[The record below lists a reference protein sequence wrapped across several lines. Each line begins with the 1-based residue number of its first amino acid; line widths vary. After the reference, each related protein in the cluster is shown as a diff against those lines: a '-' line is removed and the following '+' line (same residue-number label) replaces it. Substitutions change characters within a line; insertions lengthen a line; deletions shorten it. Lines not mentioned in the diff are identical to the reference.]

1 MKLIRKIKNSIINF
15 PDNFTFGVNTLFM
28 RLFIRFLLLSLIIIM
43 ILGLAT
49 IYFFDDFYFSKT
61 ETDIVNNSQV
71 LNQALY
77 SSIIENDEDMVQN
90 TLQLVAEINSGQAWL
105 INEDGLMIDS
115 YPYLETQ
122 DSNIRFLNSEQIF
135 EGNIISQRVEPRHF
149 ERPMLLIGMPV
160 RQMDDVVAGLLVF
173 TSVEGINSTVR
184 QVRHLMVYSSFIA
197 ILLGVFLAYSWSK
210 SLASP
215 LQNMSQVVTEL
226 EKGDYGKQLE
236 LNDESASQEINNLK
250 ESFNS
255 LSINL
260 KESITDLTKER
271 NKLKY
276 ILTGMEE
283 GVLAVDKTENVIVIN
298 NALNR
303 IFYVSKNSV
312 GENYKNLNMPQQV
325 KDSIEVAL
333 KNKESIKEEFTL
345 SKEDN
350 KNNNNRRIILRCNPI
365 IMRGEVWGV
374 VVLFQDISDRWR
386 FEKLQQ
392 DFVAN
397 VSHELKAPLSSIKG
411 SAEILLDGII
421 KDKEKEKEYLEIVL
435 NESDRLTELVD
446 EILRLAE
453 YQNQDF
459 IKEKETVNLKE
470 LIEEVSKTFNKSG
483 PLADRLEVIN
493 NAESVN
499 IKASKASLK
508 QVLFNFLDNARKFS
522 AEGSKIKLIVDCDD
536 EDAIVKVIDR
546 GVGIPQDEI
555 DNIWERFYKLDKVRT
570 PGTSGSG
577 LGLSICREIIQNHD
591 GDVFV
596 ESEYGKGSTFGFRI
610 PKNLNR

>member
-1 MKLIRKIKNSIINF
+1 
-15 PDNFTFGVNTLFM
+15 
-28 RLFIRFLLLSLIIIM
+28 M

-77 SSIIENDEDMVQN
+77 NSIIEDDEDMVQN
-90 TLQLVAEINSGQAWL
+90 SLQLVAEINSGQAWL
-105 INEDGLMIDS
+105 INEEGLMIDS
-115 YPYLETQ
+115 HPYLETQ
-122 DSNIRFLNSEQIF
+122 DSNIRFLNAEQIF

-160 RQMDDVVAGLLVF
+160 RQMDNVVAGLLVF

-184 QVRHLMVYSSFIA
+184 QVRQLMVYSSLIA
-197 ILLGVFLAYSWSK
+197 ILLGIFLAYSWSK

-226 EKGDYGKQLE
+226 EKGDYGRQIE
-236 LNDESASQEINNLK
+236 LNDDDASKEINNLK
-250 ESFNS
+250 NSFNS
-255 LSINL
+255 LSLNL
-260 KESITDLTKER
+260 KESITDLTRER

-283 GVLAVDKTENVIVIN
+283 GVLAVDKSEDVIVIN
-298 NALNR
+298 DALNR

-312 GENYKNLNMPQQV
+312 GKNYKKLNIPQQV
-325 KDSIEVAL
+325 KDSIETAL
-333 KNKESIKEEFTL
+333 KNKKSIKEEFTL
-345 SKEDN
+345 AKDMN
-350 KNNNNRRIILRCNPI
+350 KNKSSRRIILRCNPI
-365 IMRGEVWGV
+365 IMREEVWGIV
-374 VVLFQDISDRWR
+374 ILFQDISDRWR

-421 KDKEKEKEYLEIVL
+421 KDKEKQEEYLEIVL

-459 IKEKETVNLKE
+459 IKEKETVSIQK
-470 LIEEVSKTFNKSG
+470 LIEEVTKTFNKSG
-483 PLADRLEVIN
+483 PLADRIEVIN
-493 NAESVN
+493 NAELVSV
-499 IKASKASLK
+499 KASKASLK

-522 AEGSKIKLIVDCDD
+522 PEDSKIKLIIDSDD
-536 EDAIVKVIDR
+536 QYVIVKVVDQ

-570 PGTSGSG
+570 PGSSGSG
-577 LGLSICREIIQNHD
+577 LGLSICREIIKNHD

-596 ESEYGKGSTFGFRI
+596 ESKYGEGSTFGFKI
-610 PKNLNR
+610 PKDNS

>member
-1 MKLIRKIKNSIINF
+1 MKLIKKIKNRIINF
-15 PDNFTFGVNTLFM
+15 PDNFAFGVNTLFM
-28 RLFIRFLLLSLIIIM
+28 KLFIRFLLLSLIIIL

-61 ETDIVNNSQV
+61 ETDIINNSQV

-77 SSIIENDEDMVQN
+77 NAIIENDEDVVEN

-115 YPYLETQ
+115 HPYLETQ
-122 DSNIRFLNSEQIF
+122 DSNIRFLNSERIF
-135 EGNIISQRVEPRHF
+135 NGNMISQRVEPRHF

-184 QVRHLMVYSSFIA
+184 QVRQLMIYSSLIA
-197 ILLGVFLAYSWSK
+197 ILLGIFLAYNWSK
-210 SLASP
+210 SLSSP
-215 LQNMSQVVTEL
+215 LQHMSQVVTEL
-226 EKGDYGKQLE
+226 EKGDYGRQLE
-236 LNDESASQEINNLK
+236 INNDESSREINNLK
-250 ESFNS
+250 DSFNS

-260 KESITDLTKER
+260 KESITDLTRER

-283 GVLAVDKTENVIVIN
+283 GVLAVDKCENVIVVNRSLN
-298 NALNR
+298 N
-303 IFYVSKNSV
+303 IFYVSKNSI
-312 GENYKNLNMPQQV
+312 GKNYKELKIPEEV
-325 KDSIEVAL
+325 KEAIELAL
-333 KNKESIKEEFTL
+333 YEKDSIKEEFTI
-345 SKEDN
+345 KDGDH
-350 KNNNNRRIILRCNPI
+350 KNNNKKRIIVRCNPI
-365 IMRGEVWGV
+365 IMRKEVWGV

-421 KDKEKEKEYLEIVL
+421 DDKEKQKEYLEIVL

-453 YQNQDF
+453 YQNQDL
-459 IKEKETVNLKE
+459 IKEKAKINLME
-470 LIEEVSKTFNKSG
+470 LVDEVSKTFNKSG
-483 PLADRLEVIN
+483 PLANRLEVIN
-493 NAESVN
+493 KTESIN
-499 IKASKASLK
+499 IEASKASIK

-522 AEGSKIKLIVDCDD
+522 PKESKIKLIVETDGQN
-536 EDAIVKVIDR
+536 AIVKVMDK
-546 GVGIPQDEI
+546 GFGIPEDEI
-555 DNIWERFYKLDKVRT
+555 ENIWERFYKVDKART
-570 PGTSGSG
+570 PGSKGSG
-577 LGLSICREIIQNHD
+577 LGLSICREIIRNH
-591 GDVFV
+591 GGEVFV
-596 ESEYGKGSTFGFRI
+596 KSEYSQGSTFGFKI
-610 PKNLNR
+610 PKAN

>member
-1 MKLIRKIKNSIINF
+1 
-15 PDNFTFGVNTLFM
+15 
-28 RLFIRFLLLSLIIIM
+28 M

-77 SSIIENDEDMVQN
+77 NSIIEDDEDMVQN
-90 TLQLVAEINSGQAWL
+90 SLQLVAEINSGQAWL
-105 INEDGLMIDS
+105 INEEGLMIDS
-115 YPYLETQ
+115 HPYLETQ
-122 DSNIRFLNSEQIF
+122 DSNIRFLNAEQIF

-160 RQMDDVVAGLLVF
+160 RQMDNVVAGLLVF

-184 QVRHLMVYSSFIA
+184 QVRQLMVYSSLIA
-197 ILLGVFLAYSWSK
+197 ILLGIFLAYSWSK

-226 EKGDYGKQLE
+226 EKGDYGRQIE
-236 LNDESASQEINNLK
+236 LNDDDASKEINNLK
-250 ESFNS
+250 NSFNS
-255 LSINL
+255 LSLNL
-260 KESITDLTKER
+260 KESITDLTRER

-283 GVLAVDKTENVIVIN
+283 GVLAVDKSEDVIVIN
-298 NALNR
+298 DALNR

-312 GENYKNLNMPQQV
+312 GKNYKKLNIPQQV
-325 KDSIEVAL
+325 KDSIEIAL
-333 KNKESIKEEFTL
+333 KNKKSIKEEFTL
-345 SKEDN
+345 AKDMN
-350 KNNNNRRIILRCNPI
+350 KNKSSRRIILRCNPI
-365 IMRGEVWGV
+365 IMREEVWGIV
-374 VVLFQDISDRWR
+374 ILFQDISDRWR

-421 KDKEKEKEYLEIVL
+421 KDKEKQEEYLEIVL

-459 IKEKETVNLKE
+459 IKEKETVSIQK
-470 LIEEVSKTFNKSG
+470 LIEEVTKTFNKSG
-483 PLADRLEVIN
+483 PLADRIEVIN
-493 NAESVN
+493 NAELVSV
-499 IKASKASLK
+499 KASKASLK

-522 AEGSKIKLIVDCDD
+522 PEDSKIKLIIDSDD
-536 EDAIVKVIDR
+536 QYVIVKVVDQ

-570 PGTSGSG
+570 PGSSGSG
-577 LGLSICREIIQNHD
+577 LGLSICREIIKNHD

-596 ESEYGKGSTFGFRI
+596 ESKYGEGSTFGFKI
-610 PKNLNR
+610 PKDNS

>member
-1 MKLIRKIKNSIINF
+1 MKLIKKIKNSIINF

-28 RLFIRFLLLSLIIIM
+28 KLFIRFLLLSLIIIM

-61 ETDIVNNSQV
+61 ETDIINNSQV

-77 SSIIENDEDMVQN
+77 SAIIENDEEEVQN

-115 YPYLETQ
+115 YPFLENQ
-122 DSNIRFLNSEQIF
+122 DSNIRFLNSERIF
-135 EGNIISQRVEPRHF
+135 NGNIISQRVEPRHF
-149 ERPMLLIGMPV
+149 ERPMLLIGMPI
-160 RQMDDVVAGLLVF
+160 RQMDNVVAGLLVF

-184 QVRHLMVYSSFIA
+184 QVRQLMIYSSLIA
-197 ILLGVFLAYSWSK
+197 ILLGIFLAYNWSK
-210 SLASP
+210 SLSSP
-215 LQNMSQVVTEL
+215 LQHMSKVVTEL
-226 EKGDYGKQLE
+226 EKGDYGRQLE
-236 LNDESASQEINNLK
+236 LKNDDSSREINNLK
-250 ESFNS
+250 DSFNS

-260 KESITDLTKER
+260 KESITDLTRER

-283 GVLAVDKTENVIVIN
+283 GVLAIDKSGNVIVVNRSLN
-298 NALNR
+298 N
-303 IFYVSKNSV
+303 IFYVSKNSI
-312 GENYKNLNMPQQV
+312 GKNYKEIVVPEKV
-325 KDSIEVAL
+325 KEAIELAL
-333 KNKESIKEEFTL
+333 YEKESIKEEFTIN
-345 SKEDN
+345 EEEH

-374 VVLFQDISDRWR
+374 VALFQDISDRWR

-411 SAEILLDGII
+411 SAELLLDGII
-421 KDKEKEKEYLEIVL
+421 DDKEKQEDYLEIVL

-453 YQNQDF
+453 YQNQDL
-459 IKEKETVNLKE
+459 IKEKEKINLIE
-470 LIEEVSKTFNKSG
+470 LINEVSQTFNKSG
-483 PLADRLEVIN
+483 PLANRLVVKNKTESIN
-493 NAESVN
+493 
-499 IKASKASLK
+499 IQASKASLK

-522 AEGSKIKLIVDCDD
+522 PDESKIILVVDSDD
-536 EDAIVKVIDR
+536 KNAIVKVIDN
-546 GVGIPQDEI
+546 GVGIPEDEI
-555 DNIWERFYKLDKVRT
+555 ENIWERFYKLDKART
-570 PGTSGSG
+570 PGSAGSG
-577 LGLSICREIIQNHD
+577 LGLSICREIIRNHD
-591 GDVFV
+591 GEIFV
-596 ESEYGKGSTFGFRI
+596 DSEYGQGSTFGFKI
-610 PKNLNR
+610 PKINY

>member
-1 MKLIRKIKNSIINF
+1 LKLIRKIKNSIINF

-333 KNKESIKEEFTL
+333 KNKESIKKEFTL

>member
-1 MKLIRKIKNSIINF
+1 
-15 PDNFTFGVNTLFM
+15 
-28 RLFIRFLLLSLIIIM
+28 M

-77 SSIIENDEDMVQN
+77 NSIIDDDEEMVQN
-90 TLQLVAEINSGQAWL
+90 SLQLVAEINSGQAWL
-105 INEDGLMIDS
+105 INEEGLMIDS
-115 YPYLETQ
+115 HPYLETQ
-122 DSNIRFLNSEQIF
+122 DSNIRFLNAEQIF

-160 RQMDDVVAGLLVF
+160 RQMDNVVAGLLVF

-184 QVRHLMVYSSFIA
+184 QVRHLMIYSSLIA

-215 LQNMSQVVTEL
+215 LQNMSQVVIEL
-226 EKGDYGKQLE
+226 EKGDYGKQIE
-236 LNDESASQEINNLK
+236 INDEDASKEINNLK
-250 ESFNS
+250 DSFNS

-260 KESITDLTKER
+260 KESITDLTRER

-283 GVLAVDKTENVIVIN
+283 GVLAVDKSENVIVIN

-303 IFYVSKNSV
+303 IFYLSKNSI
-312 GENYKNLNMPQQV
+312 GKNYKNINIPRKV
-325 KDSIEVAL
+325 KDSIEIAL
-333 KNKESIKEEFTL
+333 NEKKSIKEEFTL
-345 SKEDN
+345 NKEEN
-350 KNNNNRRIILRCNPI
+350 KNKNNRRIILRCNPI
-365 IMRGEVWGV
+365 IMREEVWGV
-374 VVLFQDISDRWR
+374 VILFQDISDRWR

-421 KDKEKEKEYLEIVL
+421 KDKEKQKEYLEIVL

-459 IKEKETVNLKE
+459 IKEKETVNLQK
-470 LIEEVSKTFNKSG
+470 LVEEVTKTFNKSG
-483 PLADRLEVIN
+483 PLANRLEVIN
-493 NAESVN
+493 KAGSIN

-522 AEGSKIKLIVDCDD
+522 SEESKIKLIIDSN
-536 EDAIVKVIDR
+536 EENAIVKVVDR
-546 GVGIPQDEI
+546 GVGIPQEEI

-570 PGTSGSG
+570 PGSSGSG
-577 LGLSICREIIQNHD
+577 LGLSICREIIENHD

-596 ESEYGKGSTFGFRI
+596 ESEYGKGSTFGFEI
-610 PKNLNR
+610 PKAYR

>member
-1 MKLIRKIKNSIINF
+1 
-15 PDNFTFGVNTLFM
+15 
-28 RLFIRFLLLSLIIIM
+28 M

-333 KNKESIKEEFTL
+333 KNKESIKKEFTL

-421 KDKEKEKEYLEIVL
+421 KDKEKEKEYLEIAL

>member
-1 MKLIRKIKNSIINF
+1 
-15 PDNFTFGVNTLFM
+15 
-28 RLFIRFLLLSLIIIM
+28 M

-77 SSIIENDEDMVQN
+77 NSIIDDDEDMVQN

-115 YPYLETQ
+115 HPYLETQ
-122 DSNIRFLNSEQIF
+122 DSNVRFLNAEQIF

-160 RQMDDVVAGLLVF
+160 RQMDEVVAGLLVF

-184 QVRHLMVYSSFIA
+184 QVRHLMVYSSLIA
-197 ILLGVFLAYSWSK
+197 IFLGVFLAYSWSK

-215 LQNMSQVVTEL
+215 LQHMSQVVTEL

-236 LNDESASQEINNLK
+236 LNDDSASKEINNLK
-250 ESFNS
+250 DSFNS

-260 KESITDLTKER
+260 KESITDLTRER

-283 GVLAVDKTENVIVIN
+283 GVLAVDKSENVIVIN
-298 NALNR
+298 DALNR
-303 IFYVSKNSV
+303 IFYVSKNSI
-312 GENYKNLNMPQQV
+312 GKNYKNSKIPQQV
-325 KDSIEVAL
+325 KESIEIAL
-333 KNKESIKEEFTL
+333 KNQKSIKEEFTL
-345 SKEDN
+345 SKESHKD
-350 KNNNNRRIILRCNPI
+350 NNNKRIILRCNPI

-411 SAEILLDGII
+411 SVEILLDGII
-421 KDKEKEKEYLEIVL
+421 KDKDKEKEYLEIVL

-459 IKEKETVNLKE
+459 VEEKESVNLRD
-470 LIEEVSKTFNKSG
+470 LIKEVSKTFNKSG

-493 NAESVN
+493 KAESVN

-522 AEGSKIKLIVDCDD
+522 PEESKIKLVVDSDD

-546 GVGIPQDEI
+546 GVGIPPDEI
-555 DNIWERFYKLDKVRT
+555 DNIWERFYKLDKART
-570 PGTSGSG
+570 PGSSGSG
-577 LGLSICREIIQNHD
+577 LGLSICREIIKNHD

-610 PKNLNR
+610 PKDSN

>member
-1 MKLIRKIKNSIINF
+1 MKLIKKIKNNIINF

-28 RLFIRFLLLSLIIIM
+28 RLFIRFLLLSLIVIM

-77 SSIIENDEDMVQN
+77 NSIIEDDEDMVQN
-90 TLQLVAEINSGQAWL
+90 SLQLVAEINSGQAWL
-105 INEDGLMIDS
+105 INEEGLMIDS
-115 YPYLETQ
+115 HPYLETQ
-122 DSNIRFLNSEQIF
+122 DSNIRFLNAEQIF

-160 RQMDDVVAGLLVF
+160 RQMDNVVAGLLVF

-184 QVRHLMVYSSFIA
+184 QVRQLMVYSSLIA
-197 ILLGVFLAYSWSK
+197 ILLGIFLAYSWSK

-226 EKGDYGKQLE
+226 EKGDYGRQIE
-236 LNDESASQEINNLK
+236 LNDDDASKEINNLK
-250 ESFNS
+250 NSFNS
-255 LSINL
+255 LSLNL
-260 KESITDLTKER
+260 KESITDLTRER

-283 GVLAVDKTENVIVIN
+283 GVLAVDKSEDVIVIN
-298 NALNR
+298 DALNR

-312 GENYKNLNMPQQV
+312 GKNYKKLNIPQQV
-325 KDSIEVAL
+325 KDSIEIAL
-333 KNKESIKEEFTL
+333 KNKKSIKEEFTL
-345 SKEDN
+345 AKDMN
-350 KNNNNRRIILRCNPI
+350 KNKSSRRIILRCNPI
-365 IMRGEVWGV
+365 IMREEVWGIV
-374 VVLFQDISDRWR
+374 ILFQDISDRWR

-421 KDKEKEKEYLEIVL
+421 KDKEKQEEYLEIVL

-459 IKEKETVNLKE
+459 IKEKETVSIQK
-470 LIEEVSKTFNKSG
+470 LIEEVTKTFNKSG
-483 PLADRLEVIN
+483 PLADRIEVIN
-493 NAESVN
+493 NAELVSV
-499 IKASKASLK
+499 KASKASLK

-522 AEGSKIKLIVDCDD
+522 PEYSKIKLIIDSDD
-536 EDAIVKVIDR
+536 QYVIVKVVDQ

-570 PGTSGSG
+570 PGSSGSG
-577 LGLSICREIIQNHD
+577 LGLSICREIIKNHD

-596 ESEYGKGSTFGFRI
+596 ESKYGEGSTFGFKI
-610 PKNLNR
+610 PKDNS

>member
-1 MKLIRKIKNSIINF
+1 
-15 PDNFTFGVNTLFM
+15 
-28 RLFIRFLLLSLIIIM
+28 M

-77 SSIIENDEDMVQN
+77 NSIIEDDEDMVQN

-105 INEDGLMIDS
+105 INEEGLMIDS
-115 YPYLETQ
+115 HPYLETQ
-122 DSNIRFLNSEQIF
+122 DSNIRFLNAEQIF

-160 RQMDDVVAGLLVF
+160 RQMDNVVAGLLVF

-184 QVRHLMVYSSFIA
+184 QVRHLMIYSSLIA

-226 EKGDYGKQLE
+226 EKGDYGKQIE
-236 LNDESASQEINNLK
+236 INDESASKEINNLK
-250 ESFNS
+250 DSFNS

-260 KESITDLTKER
+260 KESITDLTRER

-283 GVLAVDKTENVIVIN
+283 GVLAVDKSENVIVIN
-298 NALNR
+298 NALNK
-303 IFYVSKNSV
+303 IFYVSKNSI
-312 GENYKNLNMPQQV
+312 GKNYKNLNIPEQV
-325 KDSIEVAL
+325 KESIEIAL
-333 KNKESIKEEFTL
+333 KDKNSIKEEFTL
-345 SKEDN
+345 KKDKN
-350 KNNNNRRIILRCNPI
+350 KNKNNRRIILRCNPI
-365 IMRGEVWGV
+365 IMREEVWGV

-421 KDKEKEKEYLEIVL
+421 KDKEKQKEYLEIVL

-459 IKEKETVNLKE
+459 IKEKETVNLQN
-470 LIEEVSKTFNKSG
+470 LIEEVTKTFNKSG
-483 PLADRLEVIN
+483 PLANRLEVIN
-493 NAESVN
+493 KAESIN

-522 AEGSKIKLIVDCDD
+522 PEESKIKLIIDSDDKNAIIKVVDQG
-536 EDAIVKVIDR
+536 I
-546 GVGIPQDEI
+546 GIPQDEI

-570 PGTSGSG
+570 PGSSGSG
-577 LGLSICREIIQNHD
+577 LGLSICREIINNHD

-596 ESEYGKGSTFGFRI
+596 ESKYGEGSTFGFKL
-610 PKNLNR
+610 PKEYN

>member
-1 MKLIRKIKNSIINF
+1 
-15 PDNFTFGVNTLFM
+15 
-28 RLFIRFLLLSLIIIM
+28 M

-77 SSIIENDEDMVQN
+77 NSIIEDDEDMVQN
-90 TLQLVAEINSGQAWL
+90 SLQLVAEINSGQAWL
-105 INEDGLMIDS
+105 INEEGLMIDS
-115 YPYLETQ
+115 HPYLETQ
-122 DSNIRFLNSEQIF
+122 DSNIRFLNAEQIF

-160 RQMDDVVAGLLVF
+160 RQMDNVVAGLLVF

-184 QVRHLMVYSSFIA
+184 QVRQLMVYSSLIA
-197 ILLGVFLAYSWSK
+197 ILLGIFLAYSWSK

-226 EKGDYGKQLE
+226 EKGDYGRQIE
-236 LNDESASQEINNLK
+236 LNDDDASKEINNLK
-250 ESFNS
+250 NSFNS
-255 LSINL
+255 LSLNL
-260 KESITDLTKER
+260 KESITDLTRER

-283 GVLAVDKTENVIVIN
+283 GVLAVDKSEDVIVIN
-298 NALNR
+298 DALNR

-312 GENYKNLNMPQQV
+312 GKNYKKLNIPQQV
-325 KDSIEVAL
+325 KDSIEIAL
-333 KNKESIKEEFTL
+333 KNKKSIKEEFTL
-345 SKEDN
+345 AKDMN
-350 KNNNNRRIILRCNPI
+350 KNKSSRRIILRCNPI
-365 IMRGEVWGV
+365 IMREEVWGIV
-374 VVLFQDISDRWR
+374 ILFQDISDRWR

-421 KDKEKEKEYLEIVL
+421 KDKEKQEEYLEIVL

-459 IKEKETVNLKE
+459 IKEKETVSIQK
-470 LIEEVSKTFNKSG
+470 LIEEVTKTFNKSG
-483 PLADRLEVIN
+483 PLADRIEVIN
-493 NAESVN
+493 NAELVSV
-499 IKASKASLK
+499 KASKASLK

-522 AEGSKIKLIVDCDD
+522 PEYSKIKLIIDSDD
-536 EDAIVKVIDR
+536 QYVIVKVVDQ

-570 PGTSGSG
+570 PGSSGSG
-577 LGLSICREIIQNHD
+577 LGLSICREIIKNHD

-596 ESEYGKGSTFGFRI
+596 ESKYGEGSTFGFKI
-610 PKNLNR
+610 PKDNS

>member
-1 MKLIRKIKNSIINF
+1 
-15 PDNFTFGVNTLFM
+15 
-28 RLFIRFLLLSLIIIM
+28 M

>member
-1 MKLIRKIKNSIINF
+1 
-15 PDNFTFGVNTLFM
+15 
-28 RLFIRFLLLSLIIIM
+28 M

-333 KNKESIKEEFTL
+333 KNKESIKKEFTL

-522 AEGSKIKLIVDCDD
+522 PEGSKIKLIVDCDD

>member
-1 MKLIRKIKNSIINF
+1 
-15 PDNFTFGVNTLFM
+15 
-28 RLFIRFLLLSLIIIM
+28 M

-77 SSIIENDEDMVQN
+77 NSIIEDDEDMVQN
-90 TLQLVAEINSGQAWL
+90 SLQLVAEINSGQAWL
-105 INEDGLMIDS
+105 INEEGLMIDS
-115 YPYLETQ
+115 HPYLETQ
-122 DSNIRFLNSEQIF
+122 DSNIRFLNAEQIF

-160 RQMDDVVAGLLVF
+160 RQMDNVVAGLLVF

-184 QVRHLMVYSSFIA
+184 QVRQLMVYSSLIA
-197 ILLGVFLAYSWSK
+197 ILLGIFLAYSWSK

-226 EKGDYGKQLE
+226 EKGDYGRQIE
-236 LNDESASQEINNLK
+236 LNDDDASKEINNLK
-250 ESFNS
+250 NSFNS
-255 LSINL
+255 LSLNL
-260 KESITDLTKER
+260 KESITDLTRER

-283 GVLAVDKTENVIVIN
+283 GVLAVDKSEDVIVIN
-298 NALNR
+298 DALNR

-312 GENYKNLNMPQQV
+312 GKNYKKLNIPQQV
-325 KDSIEVAL
+325 KDSIETAL
-333 KNKESIKEEFTL
+333 KNKKSIKEEFTL
-345 SKEDN
+345 AKDMN
-350 KNNNNRRIILRCNPI
+350 KNKSSRRIILRCNPI
-365 IMRGEVWGV
+365 IMREEVWGI

-421 KDKEKEKEYLEIVL
+421 KDKEKQEEYLEIVL

-459 IKEKETVNLKE
+459 IKEKETVSIQK
-470 LIEEVSKTFNKSG
+470 LIEEVTKTFNKSG
-483 PLADRLEVIN
+483 PLADRIEVIN
-493 NAESVN
+493 NAELVSV
-499 IKASKASLK
+499 KASKASLK

-522 AEGSKIKLIVDCDD
+522 PEDSKIKLIIDSDD
-536 EDAIVKVIDR
+536 QYVIVKVVDQ

-570 PGTSGSG
+570 PGSSGSG
-577 LGLSICREIIQNHD
+577 LGLSICREIIKNHD

-596 ESEYGKGSTFGFRI
+596 ESKYGEGSTFGFKI
-610 PKNLNR
+610 PKDNS

>member
-1 MKLIRKIKNSIINF
+1 LKLIKKIKNNIINF

-28 RLFIRFLLLSLIIIM
+28 RLFIRFLLLSLIVIM

-77 SSIIENDEDMVQN
+77 NSIIEDDEDMVQN
-90 TLQLVAEINSGQAWL
+90 SLQLVAEINSGQAWL
-105 INEDGLMIDS
+105 INEEGLMIDS
-115 YPYLETQ
+115 HPYLETQ
-122 DSNIRFLNSEQIF
+122 DSNIRFLNAEQIF

-160 RQMDDVVAGLLVF
+160 RQMDNVVAGLLVF

-184 QVRHLMVYSSFIA
+184 QVRQLMVYSSLIA
-197 ILLGVFLAYSWSK
+197 ILLGIFLAYSWSK

-226 EKGDYGKQLE
+226 EKGDYGRQIE
-236 LNDESASQEINNLK
+236 LNDDDASKEINNLK
-250 ESFNS
+250 NSFNS
-255 LSINL
+255 LSLNL
-260 KESITDLTKER
+260 KESITDLTRER

-283 GVLAVDKTENVIVIN
+283 GVLAVDKSEDVIVIN
-298 NALNR
+298 DALNR

-312 GENYKNLNMPQQV
+312 GKNYKKLNIPQQV
-325 KDSIEVAL
+325 KDSIEIAL
-333 KNKESIKEEFTL
+333 KNKKSIKEEFTL
-345 SKEDN
+345 AKDMN
-350 KNNNNRRIILRCNPI
+350 KNKSSRRIILRCNPI
-365 IMRGEVWGV
+365 IMREEVWGIV
-374 VVLFQDISDRWR
+374 ILFQDISDRWR

-421 KDKEKEKEYLEIVL
+421 KDKEKQEEYLEIVL

-459 IKEKETVNLKE
+459 IKEKETVSIQK
-470 LIEEVSKTFNKSG
+470 LIEEVTKTFNKSG
-483 PLADRLEVIN
+483 PLADRIEVIN
-493 NAESVN
+493 NAELVSV
-499 IKASKASLK
+499 KASKASLK

-522 AEGSKIKLIVDCDD
+522 PEDSKIKLIIDSDD
-536 EDAIVKVIDR
+536 QYVIVKVVDQ

-570 PGTSGSG
+570 PGSSGSG
-577 LGLSICREIIQNHD
+577 LGLSICREIIKNHD

-596 ESEYGKGSTFGFRI
+596 ESKYGEGSTFGFKI
-610 PKNLNR
+610 PKDNS